1 MMLGPAIQGQAD
13 KLRLLLVNE
22 LLDRGSSLL
31 VDLKDSVKNR
41 KYFSHDHQYLSKQT
55 SVVEVRAKAERGIQD
70 PAAICATGKACVKR
84 LQSYSW
90 TRTRSPGISDP
101 SFEHYQFLPFLSISL

>member
-70 PAAICATGKACVKR
+70 PNQR
-84 LQSYSW
+84 LK
-90 TRTRSPGISDP
+90 PGPAYD
-101 SFEHYQFLPFLSISL
+101 SLRQLVIRRKFFTY